1 MEDLSSASAAR
12 NVDRMVHQTSYM
24 SKFPS
29 SATMPISAR
38 IGEEATTEP
47 VTATA
52 PPPTPQE
59 RVHEIM
65 GALQDLGDDFYAY
78 TTPSERADVRR
89 ATCPPRHTLQRAV
102 NANPE
107 TSLFT
112 SSLIAVA
119 LGILV
124 GTMFSPSSTS
134 FRGEGAA
141 STNQRAVDRMMRY
154 A

>member
-1 MEDLSSASAAR
+1 
-12 NVDRMVHQTSYM
+12 
-24 SKFPS
+24 
-29 SATMPISAR
+29 
-38 IGEEATTEP
+38 
-47 VTATA
+47 
-52 PPPTPQE
+52 
-59 RVHEIM
+59 M

-89 ATCPPRHTLQRAV
+89 ATSPPRHTLQRAV

-107 TSLFT
+107 SSLFT

-124 GTMFSPSSTS
+124 GTLFSSPSSTS
-134 FRGEGAA
+134 FRDEGAS
-141 STNQRAVDRMMRY
+141 STSQRAVDRMMRY